1 MKINGNV
8 VLWKSDKENVAVA
21 YSQFDLGEKYKVY
34 RKVKYGDN
42 SIWEYSI
49 GFGTYGEAVNYAGKI
64 LDIEIK
70 R

>member
-49 GFGTYGEAVNYAGKI
+49 GFGTHGEAVNYAGKI